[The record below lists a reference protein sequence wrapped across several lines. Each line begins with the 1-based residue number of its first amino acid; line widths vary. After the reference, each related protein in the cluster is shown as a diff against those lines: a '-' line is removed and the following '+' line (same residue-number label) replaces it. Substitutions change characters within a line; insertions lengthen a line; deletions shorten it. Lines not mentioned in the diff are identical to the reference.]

1 MLSQVLLLFVYIVV
15 MCILLCKYWN
25 TKDVKHTPWGT
36 QLYGSFCYFYSGLM
50 AFSSRYWQ
58 LHHLYQGFHPDIA
71 DGIISTILHP
81 NTIAMGLSRKVWH
94 PDTIGMKGH
103 VLQSGFSANNIT
115 FEVRKKF

>member
-1 MLSQVLLLFVYIVV
+1 
-15 MCILLCKYWN
+15 
-25 TKDVKHTPWGT
+25 
-36 QLYGSFCYFYSGLM
+36 M

-103 VLQSGFSANNIT
+103 VLQSGIPSVDFL
-115 FEVRKKF
+115 FEFFFCLTYSKCT